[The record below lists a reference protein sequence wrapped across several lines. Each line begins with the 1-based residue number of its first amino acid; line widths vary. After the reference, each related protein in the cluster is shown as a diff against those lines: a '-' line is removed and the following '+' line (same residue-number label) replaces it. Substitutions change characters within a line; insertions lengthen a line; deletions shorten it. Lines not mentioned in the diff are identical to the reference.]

1 MGGTAI
7 LSGSPEKG
15 SIYMGNPEYTGY
27 TAPLTGTPE
36 KGSKHGK
43 IRVQLTGCW
52 AMGSRRGS
60 PEKDSEAS

>member
-43 IRVQLTGCW
+43 IQGTVNWMLGNGEQEG
-52 AMGSRRGS
+52 
-60 PEKDSEAS
+60 